1 MSLQLYW
8 YVTFSIMYQFF
19 KKILLTSSSPL
30 SRIKYYMIRI
40 EFQVKSPPY
49 VLSFLKV
56 LNQPVISESTMG
68 SFIEYLDSVVCANL
82 PYKEQDLFNIFN
94 PIQDDGGQKGT
105 LPTKFFPATSTKVE
119 ISLQNFQTFSFNP
132 FSTLL

>member
-1 MSLQLYW
+1 MSHQLYW

-19 KKILLTSSSPL
+19 KNILLISSSPL

-49 VLSFLKV
+49 VLSFLRV

-68 SFIEYLDSVVCANL
+68 SFIEYLDSVVCANS
-82 PYKEQDLFNIFN
+82 PYNEQNLFDIFH

-105 LPTKFFPATSTKVE
+105 LPTRFLPVTSRKVE

-132 FSTLL
+132 FATLL

>member
-1 MSLQLYW
+1 
-8 YVTFSIMYQFF
+8 
-19 KKILLTSSSPL
+19 
-30 SRIKYYMIRI
+30 
-40 EFQVKSPPY
+40 
-49 VLSFLKV
+49 
-56 LNQPVISESTMG
+56 MG
-68 SFIEYLDSVVCANL
+68 SFIEYLDSVVCVNL

-105 LPTKFFPATSTKVE
+105 LPTKFFPVTSTKVE